1 MKTLITTPKQICAL
15 FFGPNDGEKASLS
28 NRHGLADAA
37 IKSVAG
43 SELPS
48 AEHYWRDVL
57 PPGSLG
63 ANPDGRSAIASA
75 VDRWRL
81 NTWLP

>member
-15 FFGPNDGEKASLS
+15 FFGPHDGEKAWFSH
-28 NRHGLADAA
+28 RRGLAGAA
-37 IKSVAG
+37 INSVAG
-43 SELPS
+43 SDLPS

-63 ANPDGRSAIASA
+63 ANLGGRSAIGSA

-81 NTWLP
+81 NPWIP